1 MCINTTNQQAG
12 NPRLNRAIKH
22 LRDIRHIL
30 MFACSVHLASII
42 PVDSW
47 YIYTQRNKYNSANYN
62 HCFDF
67 ATWYRIPN
75 GQLVGTSWRFSERI
89 AERFPHRVAP
99 LWSKFWLRCNSTITP
114 LDVSA
119 SEFCFEQH
127 ALYVLESYDHFNYS
141 CKWFVFLM
149 NDESLSSSRYTFRPF
164 VEIKHDPTSLE

>member
-12 NPRLNRAIKH
+12 NPRLNRAIKLFSAGH
-22 LRDIRHIL
+22 PTYFDVC
-30 MFACSVHLASII
+30 MFRAPI
-42 PVDSW
+42 VDSL

-89 AERFPHRVAP
+89 AERSPHRVAP
-99 LWSKFWLRCNSTITP
+99 QWSKLWLRCNSTITP

-119 SEFCFEQH
+119 SEFCFEQY